1 MKITEIENKIPSI
14 SSLATKTA
22 LNMVENKIP
31 SGSSLIK
38 KTDYDRKISEIEK
51 KPTDHNH
58 EKYITTPKFNTLTA
72 DAFEARLEQ
81 ANLVTKT
88 DFENSVPS
96 LDSEIAANKTK
107 NESIENEFKKLKTF
121 DASYFRGKSHI
132 EEDGTQNYLV
142 FQPITKY
149 FKVIGSTDYVSSW
162 KYKGLSAE
170 TFKPPASSDNNL
182 TPTLSYY
189 GTKTGVKVTGSCLKQ
204 PKISYN
210 HRKVVNIYLV

>member
-1 MKITEIENKIPSI
+1 M
-14 SSLATKTA
+14 TKA
-22 LNMVENKIP
+22 
-31 SGSSLIK
+31 
-38 KTDYDRKISEIEK
+38 
-51 KPTDHNH
+51 
-58 EKYITTPKFNTLTA
+58 
-72 DAFEARLEQ
+72 
-81 ANLVTKT
+81 

-96 LDSEIAANKTK
+96 LDSEITANKTK
-107 NESIENEFKKLKTF
+107 NESIENEFEKLKTF

-132 EEDGTQNYLV
+132 EEDGTENYLV